1 MRVLA
6 LLLAT
11 IAAACAA
18 VRPSFTFVEASTRT
32 ASLQIIG
39 PRKSRIKAPKME
51 NLRRQLAAA
60 REQHMELS
68 RQVKELDVA
77 KFDAWAHPQL
87 RKLKAQK
94 LMAKDRIRN
103 CEDLIH
109 RLQRSDGEELGH
121 GSFGRVLLGR
131 SLIDGDNEEEAECA
145 IKVIPLGDSTDDVPS
160 QVASEAS
167 VLAAMAGEPGFPAL
181 RYHGKQELVL
191 DGRPLPCEIVV
202 MELLGPSLEELS
214 WAASAGTCFSP
225 GCVMRVAHQALER
238 LQRLHDRGWVHLDIS
253 PAQFCVGASGQRRGT
268 LYLVDFG
275 TSARLDDDGA
285 AYGQATPGS
294 VEFASLGAL
303 SQSKTRGAR
312 DDVEALV
319 YLLVYLAVGRLPWS
333 AAETQEEVRAAK
345 ARCHR
350 EGGVSPA
357 TNPLFDSLPDE
368 LLEPL
373 ARLWE
378 QVSAAPGSTVERP
391 SSYDSAFAKACRDA
405 IEPAHRRFQDAPFDW
420 DK

>member
-1 MRVLA
+1 MESAHQNKKLFMRVLA
-6 LLLAT
+6 FLLAT

-191 DGRPLPCEIVV
+191 DGQAAAVRDCRDGVARTVPRRA
-202 MELLGPSLEELS
+202 ELGGECPVLL
-214 WAASAGTCFSP
+214 P

-238 LQRLHDRGWVHLDIS
+238 LRGLHDRGWVHLDAHPRS
-253 PAQFCVGASGQRRGT
+253 SVWARPASGEARSTSWTLGRRRGSVT
-268 LYLVDFG
+268 TALRMG
-275 TSARLDDDGA
+275 RRRRAPSNSRASGRSPGA
-285 AYGQATPGS
+285 KP
-294 VEFASLGAL
+294 
-303 SQSKTRGAR
+303 RGAR

-333 AAETQEEVRAAK
+333 AALTRPPGSRAAK
-345 ARCHR
+345 AR
-350 EGGVSPA
+350 
-357 TNPLFDSLPDE
+357 
-368 LLEPL
+368 
-373 ARLWE
+373 
-378 QVSAAPGSTVERP
+378 
-391 SSYDSAFAKACRDA
+391 
-405 IEPAHRRFQDAPFDW
+405 
-420 DK
+420 